1 MPSTPTR
8 SAGPTLPP
16 LSYPD
21 AGKGDRRRL
30 PAYLVA
36 VMAAAA
42 AAGFTSF
49 ASPVAPAGATPT
61 SPFSSVA
68 PITLGPGI
76 SLTPADGWSVQ
87 MTPDGNYAELD
98 NPDNTARLEVTV
110 GSGQSADPAKE
121 LNSNVQ
127 NFMQNNGY
135 TNVNLAAP
143 ASGPVNSRFFQQQIT
158 QGFTANDS
166 TPPGAPHQGMFTE
179 LMNTTT
185 AMAAFAAFQAD
196 PDAYDAASTD
206 ATNMINSML

>member
-1 MPSTPTR
+1 MPSTSTR
-8 SAGPTLPP
+8 SAGPTFH
-16 LSYPD
+16 
-21 AGKGDRRRL
+21 
-30 PAYLVA
+30 LVA
-36 VMAAAA
+36 VMAVAATT
-42 AAGFTSF
+42 GFASF
-49 ASPVAPAGATPT
+49 ASSAAPAGATPT
-61 SPFSSVA
+61 PPFSSVA

-76 SLTPADGWSVQ
+76 SLTPADGWTVE

-98 NPDNTARLEVTV
+98 NRDATARLEVTV

-121 LNSNVQ
+121 LHNNIQ
-127 NFMQNNGY
+127 NFMQNYGY
-135 TNVNLAAP
+135 TNVNLAEPVSA
-143 ASGPVNSRFFQQQIT
+143 PVNSRFFQQQVT

-166 TPPGAPHQGMFTE
+166 TPPGAAHQGMFTE

>member
-1 MPSTPTR
+1 MPTTPMR
-8 SAGPTLPP
+8 SVPM
-16 LSYPD
+16 
-21 AGKGDRRRL
+21 
-30 PAYLVA
+30 YLV
-36 VMAAAA
+36 VVVAAAA

-49 ASPVAPAGATPT
+49 AAPVPPAGAAPPP
-61 SPFSSVA
+61 PFSAVA

-76 SLTPADGWSVQ
+76 SLTPAVGWTVQ
-87 MTPDGNYAELD
+87 ETPEGNYVELD
-98 NPDNTARLEVTV
+98 NPNGTAKLEVTV

-121 LNSNVQ
+121 LDSNVQ

-143 ASGPVNSRFFQQQIT
+143 VPGSVNSRFFQQQVT
-158 QGFTANDS
+158 QGFTANDP
-166 TPPGAPHQGMFTE
+166 TPPGAAHEGMFTE

-196 PDAYDAASTD
+196 PDAYDAASPD

>member
-1 MPSTPTR
+1 MPSTSTR
-8 SAGPTLPP
+8 SAGPT
-16 LSYPD
+16 S
-21 AGKGDRRRL
+21 
-30 PAYLVA
+30 YLVA
-36 VMAAAA
+36 VMAVAAT
-42 AAGFTSF
+42 AGFASF
-49 ASPVAPAGATPT
+49 AASADPAGATPT

-87 MTPDGNYAELD
+87 LTPDGNYVELD
-98 NPDNTARLEVTV
+98 NPDGTAKLEVTV
-110 GSGQSADPAKE
+110 GSGQSADPGKE

-127 NFMQNNGY
+127 NFMQDNGY

-143 ASGPVNSRFFQQQIT
+143 VSGPVNSRFFQQQVT

-166 TPPGAPHQGMFTE
+166 TPPWAAHQGMFTE

-196 PDAYDAASTD
+196 PDAYDAASAD

>member
-1 MPSTPTR
+1 MPS
-8 SAGPTLPP
+8 TLPP
-16 LSYPD
+16 LIYPD
-21 AGKGDRRRL
+21 AGKRDGRRL
-30 PAYLVA
+30 SAYLVA

-42 AAGFTSF
+42 IAGFIAF
-49 ASPVAPAGATPT
+49 ALPVAPASATP
-61 SPFSSVA
+61 SSA

-76 SLTPADGWSVQ
+76 SLTPAAGWSVQ
-87 MTPDGNYAELD
+87 QTPQGNYVELDSPDGKAK
-98 NPDNTARLEVTV
+98 LEVIV
-110 GSGQSADPAKE
+110 GSGQSANTAKE

-127 NFMQNNGY
+127 NFMQSYGY
-135 TNVNLAAP
+135 TNVNLAP
-143 ASGPVNSRFFQQQIT
+143 PVSGSVDSRLFQQQVT

-185 AMAAFAAFQAD
+185 TMAAFAAFQAS